1 MIDSGRKI
9 VGRAALARIARRME
23 DRGKRL
29 VFTNGCFDLLHAGHV
44 RLLKRARRLGDA
56 LAVAVNSD
64 ASVRRLKGRGRPVTP
79 QRERLEILA
88 SLESVDYVVVF
99 TDPTP
104 GALIRAVRPH
114 VLVKGG
120 DWRRSRIV
128 GRGTVEAAGG
138 RVRVIPLEKSVSTT
152 RIIRRILARFGR

>member
-1 MIDSGRKI
+1 MSDAAKKI
-9 VGRAALARIARRME
+9 VGRAGLARIARRME
-23 DRGKRL
+23 RRGERL
-29 VFTNGCFDLLHAGHV
+29 VFTNGCFDILHAGHV
-44 RLLKRARRLGDA
+44 RLLKRARRMGDA

-64 ASVRRLKGRGRPVTP
+64 ASVRRLKGRGRPLTP

-88 SLESVDYVVVF
+88 ALEPVDYLVLF
-99 TDPTP
+99 TEATP
-104 GALIRAVRPH
+104 DALIRAVRPH

-128 GRGTVEAAGG
+128 GRETVEAAGG
-138 RVRVIPLEKSVSTT
+138 EVRVIPHEKKVSST

>member
-1 MIDSGRKI
+1 MSDSGKKI
-9 VGRAALARIARRME
+9 IGRAALARIARRME
-23 DRGKRL
+23 GRGECL
-29 VFTNGCFDLLHAGHV
+29 VFTNGCFDILHAGHV
-44 RLLKRARRLGDA
+44 RLLNRARRLGDA

-88 SLESVDYVVVF
+88 SLEPVDYVVVF
-99 TDPTP
+99 AEPTP
-104 GALIRAVRPH
+104 AALIRAVRPH

-128 GRGTVEAAGG
+128 GRETVESAGG
-138 RVRVIPLEKSVSTT
+138 RVRVIPLEKSVSST

>member
-1 MIDSGRKI
+1 MSAAAKKI
-9 VGRAALARIARRME
+9 VGRAGLARIARRME
-23 DRGKRL
+23 RRGERL
-29 VFTNGCFDLLHAGHV
+29 VFTNGCFDILHAGHV
-44 RLLKRARRLGDA
+44 RLLKRARRMGDA

-64 ASVRRLKGRGRPVTP
+64 ASVRRLKGRGRPLTP

-88 SLESVDYVVVF
+88 ALEPVDYLVLF
-99 TDPTP
+99 TEATP
-104 GALIRAVRPH
+104 DALIRAVRPH

-128 GRGTVEAAGG
+128 GRETVEAAGG
-138 RVRVIPLEKSVSTT
+138 EVRVIPHERKVSST